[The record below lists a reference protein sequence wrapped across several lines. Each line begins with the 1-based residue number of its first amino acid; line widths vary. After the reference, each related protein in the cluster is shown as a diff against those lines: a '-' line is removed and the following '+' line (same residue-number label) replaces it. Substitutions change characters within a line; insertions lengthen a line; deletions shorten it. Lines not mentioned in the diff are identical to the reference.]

1 MRIID
6 KQKVLVTGSEGYLGR
21 YLVDGLEDG
30 GYRVYRFDCSEP
42 SRQDKETPFIRGD
55 IRDNTAV
62 ERAVEKVD
70 IVVHAAAVLSQFQP
84 DEKVMHEINVGGTLN
99 MLDASKRHSIKK
111 FIFLSSVEVYGP
123 PRLIPCPEDAPLEP
137 ICEYG
142 RNKLKGEKV
151 ALEYHLAGLPVVI
164 FRPPTIA
171 GPGQNEPYLLDQ
183 FKAVAKGEK
192 VVIPGK
198 GLARLQMVDARDVT
212 AAVLLALKNP
222 QADGQIFNLG
232 SRDVPTLRETIEAL
246 FCRMGIEPRLLCL
259 SERPI
264 KAIIKAWA
272 KIGKPPISPQHLELA
287 FHDSIFA
294 IDRAVKVLG
303 WEPNYTDLQ
312 SNLETLDWFLNEQK
326 GEEESKV

>member
-1 MRIID
+1 MD

-30 GYRVYRFDCSEP
+30 GYIVYRFDCRES
-42 SRQDKETPFIRGD
+42 SRQDKDTPFIRGD
-55 IRDNTAV
+55 IRDKKV
-62 ERAVEKVD
+62 VDRAVEIVD
-70 IVVHAAAVLSQFQP
+70 FVVHAAAALSQFQP
-84 DEKVMHEINVGGTLN
+84 DEKVMREINIGGTAN
-99 MLDASKRHSIKK
+99 MLDASKRHGIKK
-111 FIFLSSVEVYGP
+111 FIFVSSVEVYGP
-123 PRLIPCPEDAPLEP
+123 LHLIPCPEDAPLEP

-142 RNKLKGEKV
+142 RNKLEGERM
-151 ALEYHLAGLPVVI
+151 ALEYHLANLPVVI
-164 FRPPTIA
+164 LRPPTIA

-183 FKAVAKGEK
+183 FKAVVKGEK

-198 GLARLQMVDARDVT
+198 GAVRLQMVDARDVT

-246 FCRMGIEPRLLCL
+246 FRRMGMEPRLLCL
-259 SERPI
+259 PEKPI
-264 KAIIKAWA
+264 KAIINAWA

-287 FHDSIFA
+287 FRDSIFA
-294 IDRAVKVLG
+294 IDRAVKVLN

-312 SNLETLDWFLNEQK
+312 SNLETLDWFLYEQK
-326 GEEESKV
+326 GKEELKA